1 MNILQINSSAR
12 SSGSESTRLADAI
25 VAKLQAANAGARLT
39 RRDLASNPHPALD
52 EPTLGALFTPADQR
66 SAEQA
71 ARVALDDALI
81 AQVQAA
87 DVLVIGAPMYNFGSS
102 VQLKGW
108 FDAIARAGVTFAYT
122 ATGPVGKLTGKKVYV
137 AFARGGMSRDTPNDT
152 QTPHLKMLLGFLGM
166 TDVTFVY
173 AEGMNMGPE
182 AVAKAQSGANAE
194 IEAALA
200 LKHPGQRR
208 SAGKLQENAGTTR
221 ERKMTQELTT
231 SDVTV
236 RQAVEERVQQPRSVE
251 RLINGQFVMDG
262 AGVKINR
269 VLTQNLQARLDP
281 FLMLDAFGS
290 DKPGD
295 YIAGFPEHPHRGF
308 ETISYMI
315 TGSMRHRDSAGN
327 EGLITDGGV
336 QWMTAGRGVAHSEMP
351 EQTDGMMEGFQL
363 WLNLAAKDKMSAP
376 WYPDIPNTEIPPLHH
391 RGGGNGASDRRRQPR
406 RAGRGAAC
414 RHRTAVSRCRAA
426 GQRQL

>member
-25 VAKLQAANAGARLT
+25 VAKLQAATPGAQLT

-137 AFARGGMSRDTPNDT
+137 AFARGGMYRDTPNDT
-152 QTPHLKMLLGFLGM
+152 QTPHLKQLLGFLGM

-173 AEGMNMGPE
+173 SEGMNMGPE

-194 IEAALA
+194 IEAVLA
-200 LKHPGQRR
+200 
-208 SAGKLQENAGTTR
+208 
-221 ERKMTQELTT
+221 
-231 SDVTV
+231 
-236 RQAVEERVQQPRSVE
+236 
-251 RLINGQFVMDG
+251 
-262 AGVKINR
+262 
-269 VLTQNLQARLDP
+269 
-281 FLMLDAFGS
+281 
-290 DKPGD
+290 
-295 YIAGFPEHPHRGF
+295 
-308 ETISYMI
+308 
-315 TGSMRHRDSAGN
+315 
-327 EGLITDGGV
+327 
-336 QWMTAGRGVAHSEMP
+336 
-351 EQTDGMMEGFQL
+351 
-363 WLNLAAKDKMSAP
+363 
-376 WYPDIPNTEIPPLHH
+376 
-391 RGGGNGASDRRRQPR
+391 
-406 RAGRGAAC
+406 
-414 RHRTAVSRCRAA
+414 
-426 GQRQL
+426 